1 MAGRASC
8 SRVESTTA
16 SRSGEN
22 SLCVIDNAVL
32 RLWYRRVVVRGI
44 SGSQVNMDNI
54 VIIGSSG
61 HAKVI
66 IDIVQQEGKVNV
78 VGLLDR
84 FRPIGEKALGYP
96 ILGKEEDLPELMNR
110 HVLNGA
116 IVAIG
121 DNFLRSKVAARIKE
135 ICPDL
140 PFVCA
145 VHPKASIAREVS
157 IGEGTVVMAGVSI
170 NPCSSVGRFCILNTN
185 SSLDHDSI
193 LEDFS
198 SLAPGA
204 TTGGNCRIGQY
215 STVGIGAVLIHGIDI
230 GENTVIGAGSL
241 VMKSIGSF
249 VVAYGSPA
257 RVIRNRKQG
266 DKYL

>member
-1 MAGRASC
+1 MK
-8 SRVESTTA
+8 
-16 SRSGEN
+16 
-22 SLCVIDNAVL
+22 
-32 RLWYRRVVVRGI
+32 
-44 SGSQVNMDNI
+44 NI

-66 IDIVQQEGKVNV
+66 IDIVQQEGKYNV

-84 FRPIGEKALGYP
+84 FRDVGETTLGFP
-96 ILGKEEDLPELMNR
+96 VLGKEEDLPELVKE
-110 HVLNGA
+110 HSLKGV

-121 DNFLRSKVAARIKE
+121 DNFVRSKVAARIKE

-140 PFVCA
+140 PFVSA
-145 VHPKASIAREVS
+145 VHPKASIAIEVS

-170 NPCSSVGRFCILNTN
+170 NACSSVGRFCILNTN

-215 STVGIGAVLIHGIDI
+215 AAISIGAVLIHGIHV
-230 GENTVIGAGSL
+230 GEHTVIGAGSL
-241 VMKSIGSF
+241 VMRPIESF
-249 VVAYGSPA
+249 VVAYGTPA
-257 RVIRNRKQG
+257 RTMCNREQG